1 MLHPRSMDRLSARFE
16 VFRDKEPLPLLYSEW
31 RSDLEQMSPAE
42 LPMAYQEFE
51 RQRPWFRFS
60 PSQGIEAL
68 VIIGG
73 DDLSLKK
80 KVLQICTVA
89 GKELAD
95 DIHKHGL
102 KVDLRAMQ
110 CPWLLALV
118 EAARLRYLGADGLV
132 DDLVQRQ
139 MKGCDTLFN
148 EQSMTLG
155 IFGSSMDDWVP
166 RKFMQMADIVES
178 SLRLIEKLSTETEAS
193 KVAAPKAKVKK
204 KTDNEK
210 AAEYFERNQRR
221 CWDPKNT
228 VALLAKEAGIK
239 WPSGFVQSKTYLKEI
254 GPVREQLES
263 TYKEHREAEK
273 RMMAGKPSVDDS
285 EAMQKVDKAL
295 DALTNQE
302 YELRTDRE

>member
-1 MLHPRSMDRLSARFE
+1 MTDPKSMERLSARFE
-16 VFRDKEPLPLLYSEW
+16 TFRDKEPLPLFYSEW
-31 RSDLEQMSPAE
+31 LSDLEQMSPAE

-51 RQRPWFRFS
+51 RRRPWFRFS

-80 KVLQICTVA
+80 KVLQIGTVA

-102 KVDLRAMQ
+102 KVDLRAME

-132 DDLVQRQ
+132 GDLVQRQ

-148 EQSMTLG
+148 ELSMTSG
-155 IFGSSMDDWVP
+155 IFGSSMEDWVP

-178 SLRLIEKLSTETEAS
+178 SLRLIEKLSTKTAANNL
-193 KVAAPKAKVKK
+193 AAPKAKAREQ
-204 KTDNEK
+204 TDEGK
-210 AAEYFERNQRR
+210 ASDLFERKERW
-221 CWDPKNT
+221 CLDPRNT
-228 VALLAKEAGIK
+228 TRAMAKEAGIK
-239 WPSGFVQSKTYLKEI
+239 HASGLTQTK
-254 GPVREQLES
+254 
-263 TYKEHREAEK
+263 TYKEKIKPNRDALKSTYQDWKEAD
-273 RMMAGKPSVDDS
+273 RRIRTGMPTIDDS
-285 EAMQKVDKAL
+285 ERAELLDKSI
-295 DALTNQE
+295 DALMDQD